1 MPMEIDKLAVVHPN
15 AQIGDDC
22 FIGPFCTV
30 SENAVIGARTTLQ
43 SHVVVD
49 GNTTIGSDCRVFPF
63 ASIGTQSQDL
73 KWSEGN
79 QCYTEIG
86 NSTIIREYVTVH
98 AGTDHGTKTS
108 VGNNCALLALS
119 HVGHNCE
126 VGNDVVLSHNAT
138 LGGHVIVGDHAN
150 IGGLSAVHQFCHIG
164 RNSMVAGMARVIQDI
179 LPFTI
184 AEGTPAHMRIINKI
198 GMERNGFSKDEVN
211 VANKCY
217 RILFM
222 RDLKLDEALQQ
233 IEDEFEGSK
242 VAQEVLEFARTATRG
257 LARK

>member
-1 MPMEIDKLAVVHPN
+1 MATYIDKMAVVHKD
-15 AQIGDDC
+15 AKIGEDC
-22 FIGPFCTV
+22 YIGPFCTIGA
-30 SENAVIGARTTLQ
+30 NAVIGDRTSLQ

-49 GNTTIGSDCRVFPF
+49 TNTTLGSGCKVFPF

-73 KWSEGN
+73 KWKAGN
-79 QCYTEIG
+79 QCFTTVG
-86 NSTIIREYVTVH
+86 DNTIIREYVTIH
-98 AGTDHGTKTS
+98 AGTDDGTYTK

-138 LGGHVIVGDHAN
+138 LGGHVIVGDKVN
-150 IGGLSAVHQFCHIG
+150 VGGLSAVHQFCHIG
-164 RNSMVAGMARVIQDI
+164 RNAMVAGMARVVQDI

-184 AEGTPAHMRIINKI
+184 AEGTPGVMRIINRI
-198 GMERNGFSKDEVN
+198 GMERNGFSKEEIS

-217 RILFM
+217 KIFFM
-222 RDLKLDEALQQ
+222 RNLQLEEALKQ
-233 IEDEFEGSK
+233 IETEFPDSA
-242 VAQEVLEFARTATRG
+242 VAQDMVTFAKDATRG